1 MKRVI
6 KKGRTALASSVLN
19 ILGLTAAFA
28 ALYIILVQVHH
39 DLTYNKALKDSDR
52 IYVLTMPNWSED
64 GVSYQDCVNRP
75 LSEAIIDAVPSVEAG
90 GCGEIRGGEQISV
103 RSGEGQS
110 PIELNKSNFSRQG
123 LDVFGFELVAGS
135 WDNWIDPE
143 KDFALSESAAKR
155 LGLQVGDH
163 FQYGYWRWS
172 DATVVAIYK
181 DMPLNSDLSSFDMV
195 QNLGKEGLDNWHQWG
210 FNYFVKLAPGADP
223 KDFEAIAKKIGFD
236 HLMSLMELESELDVN
251 TLSEEEKARFEE
263 DKKRME
269 PHLVKL
275 TDTYFA
281 DNVGHPGKLGNRIT
295 TITLLVIA
303 IFVMVIAFINY
314 INFFFAMVPLRLR
327 SINTRKIL
335 GSSRFQLVMSFVGES
350 VLMVVVALGLAV
362 AVVTLFKQST
372 LASLIDTSLGFSQ
385 NWGIVA
391 LTVGLALLISVVA
404 SIYPALFSTSF
415 NPAFALKGTLGTTQK
430 GKTFRIGLIGLQF
443 TVSIV
448 LIICAIFV
456 HQQRSFM
463 MEHDM
468 GFNQEYLLQSH
479 VSWYLAKNREAV
491 ENQLRNDAAVKDI
504 AWGDGPFVANTRM
517 TWNRPFKGD
526 YMHFQVYPVSWN
538 FLRFM
543 GIDIVEGRDFTPADE
558 LSEYGVYIINET
570 AQRMYGATTEDR
582 LMGHNDE
589 LTEIAGV
596 CKDFNFS
603 ALRKEIGPFAFY
615 VYGKE
620 PWNPCCRMFIRT
632 EAGVDTQALIDRSIK
647 ALNELD
653 PSMGDGFSVWMSP
666 FEKAIENQYKKEQNL
681 SQLVN
686 LFTILAIVISLMGVF
701 GLVMFETEHR
711 RKEIGI
717 RRVHGA
723 TVQQILAM
731 FNSRFV
737 KIVLVCFVIAVPVS
751 IVVMRRYLEGF
762 AYQVP
767 LYIWVFAIA
776 LLSVLAVTIAVVTL
790 RSLRAATVNPV
801 KSLRSE

>member
-1 MKRVI
+1 MARLF
-6 KKGRTALASSVLN
+6 KKGKTALASSVLN

-52 IYVLTMPNWSED
+52 IYCLTMPDMFSNNAYMIW
-64 GVSYQDCVNRP
+64 VNRP
-75 LSEAIIDAVPSVEAG
+75 MSEAVISSVPCVEAG
-90 GCGEIRGGEQISV
+90 GCAAIQGGDVVSA
-103 RSGEGQS
+103 RTSEGQPS
-110 PIELNKSNFSRQG
+110 VELKATSFSRSAI
-123 LDVFGFELVAGS
+123 DVFGFELVAGS
-135 WDNWIDPE
+135 WDNWIGNDNVVM
-143 KDFALSESAAKR
+143 SETAAKH
-155 LGLQVGDH
+155 LGLQVGDR
-163 FQYGYWRWS
+163 FQYGYWNWR
-172 DATVVAIYK
+172 DVTVAAIYK
-181 DMPLNSDLSSFDMV
+181 DMPVNSDLSSFDFILNMGDIGMDDW
-195 QNLGKEGLDNWHQWG
+195 NQWG
-210 FNYFVKLAPGADP
+210 YNYFIKLVKGADI
-223 KDFEAIAKKIGFD
+223 KDFEEVAAQVACDSWIKTCNINEQNVTEENRRSMAP
-236 HLMSLMELESELDVN
+236 HLML
-251 TLSEEEKARFEE
+251 
-263 DKKRME
+263 
-269 PHLVKL
+269 L
-275 TDTYFA
+275 TDNYFA
-281 DNVGHPGKLGNRIT
+281 DNIGHPGKSGNRTT

-303 IFVMVIAFINY
+303 IFVMLIAFINY

-350 VLMVVVALGLAV
+350 VLMVVIALGLAV
-362 AVVTLFKQST
+362 AVVTLFRQST
-372 LASLIDTSLGFSQ
+372 LASLIDTSLDFSQ

-391 LTVGLALLISVVA
+391 LTIGLALLISVVA
-404 SIYPALFSTSF
+404 SIYPALFATSF

-430 GKTFRIGLIGLQF
+430 GKAFRIGLIGLQF

-479 VSWYLAKNREAV
+479 LTWELANNRETI
-491 ENQLRNDAAVKDI
+491 ESRLKTDAAIKDI
-504 AWGDGPFVANTRM
+504 AWGDGPFVSNSRM
-517 TWNRPFKGD
+517 TWNREFNGEQV
-526 YMHFQVYPVSWN
+526 HWQVYPVSWN

-543 GIDIVEGRDFTPADE
+543 GIEIVEGRDFTTADE
-558 LSEYGVYIINET
+558 QSENGVYIINET
-570 AQRMYGATTEDR
+570 AQKMYGLTTDDR
-582 LMGHNDE
+582 IQGHTDNPA
-589 LTEIAGV
+589 EIAGI

-603 ALRKEIGPFAFY
+603 ALRDEIGPFAFY
-615 VYGKE
+615 IYGKE
-620 PWNPCCRMFIRT
+620 PWSPCCRLFIRT
-632 EAGVDTQALIDRSIK
+632 EAGIDTQALIDRTIK
-647 ALNELD
+647 TINELD
-653 PSMGDGFSVWMSP
+653 PNMGDGFSVWVNP

-723 TVQQILAM
+723 TVQQILLM

-751 IVVMRRYLEGF
+751 IVIMRRYLEGF

-767 LYIWVFAIA
+767 LHVWVFALA
-776 LLSVLAVTIAVVTL
+776 LLAVVGVTIAVVTL

-801 KSLRSE
+801 ESLKNN